1 MRQSLKIAAVCAA
14 LLTMI
19 VPAAQPSLLQ
29 KADADTVELAKYKLS
44 AATLKKVGV
53 AAHAFV
59 QALQNDPKF
68 KGAIAAGRE
77 LEALENKDPRTPAED
92 RRIEELQKQVDEAE
106 KQVQALVG
114 SDDKDDSATV
124 SDMARKLAA
133 IPHMSEAFKSA
144 GLMLENSIFEITADA
159 NIERAPRLVRHN
171 VNKKTF
177 CHLGCIKLDRPH
189 EAGDD
194 VCIIGIGNPA
204 IPAPAPPG
212 APIPAHRSASAPC
225 RPALLPWRG
234 RHTGLQCAPWW
245 TAD

>member
-1 MRQSLKIAAVCAA
+1 MKQSVKIAAVCAA

-19 VPAAQPSLLQ
+19 VPAAQSSLLQ

-44 AATLKKVGV
+44 AATLKKVGA
-53 AAHAFV
+53 AAHAFA

-106 KQVQALVG
+106 KQMQALVG
-114 SDDKDDSATV
+114 SDDNDNSATI

-144 GLMLENSIFEITADA
+144 GLTAHEFALFETSLMQASIVAGFKKAGTLKEVPPGVSPENVQF
-159 NIERAPRLVRHN
+159 V
-171 VNKKTF
+171 
-177 CHLGCIKLDRPH
+177 LDH
-189 EAGDD
+189 EAEIQQ
-194 VCIIGIGNPA
+194 VQKEMYSVAGN
-204 IPAPAPPG
+204 G
-212 APIPAHRSASAPC
+212 SGTSK
-225 RPALLPWRG
+225 
-234 RHTGLQCAPWW
+234 
-245 TAD
+245 

>member
-1 MRQSLKIAAVCAA
+1 MRKSVEIAAACAA

-19 VPAAQPSLLQ
+19 VPAARPSLLQ

-44 AATLKKVGV
+44 AATLKKIGA

-92 RRIEELQKQVDEAE
+92 RRMEELQKQVDEAE
-106 KQVQALVG
+106 KQMQALVG
-114 SDDKDDSATV
+114 SDDNDNSATV

-144 GLMLENSIFEITADA
+144 GLTARDFALFETSLMQASLVAGFKKAGTLKEVPPGVSPENVQF
-159 NIERAPRLVRHN
+159 V
-171 VNKKTF
+171 
-177 CHLGCIKLDRPH
+177 LDH
-189 EAGDD
+189 EAEIQQ
-194 VCIIGIGNPA
+194 VQKEMY
-204 IPAPAPPG
+204 
-212 APIPAHRSASAPC
+212 SAARNGSE
-225 RPALLPWRG
+225 
-234 RHTGLQCAPWW
+234 TSK
-245 TAD
+245 

>member
-1 MRQSLKIAAVCAA
+1 MMRQSLKIAAVCAA

-106 KQVQALVG
+106 KQMQALVG

-144 GLMLENSIFEITADA
+144 GLTAHEFALFETSLMQASLVAGFKKAGTLKDVPPGVSPENVQF
-159 NIERAPRLVRHN
+159 V
-171 VNKKTF
+171 
-177 CHLGCIKLDRPH
+177 LDH
-189 EAGDD
+189 EAEIQQ
-194 VCIIGIGNPA
+194 VQKEMYSVAGN
-204 IPAPAPPG
+204 G
-212 APIPAHRSASAPC
+212 SDAS
-225 RPALLPWRG
+225 R
-234 RHTGLQCAPWW
+234 
-245 TAD
+245 